1 MHDGLEVE
9 KRGIPAVVVCTE
21 EFESTGKAITE
32 MRGAAGYPFVL
43 VPHPIGVLDEA
54 TLKQRA
60 KDALPQ
66 VVNLLLTQGEM
77 QNGQ

>member
-1 MHDGLEVE
+1 
-9 KRGIPAVVVCTE
+9 
-21 EFESTGKAITE
+21 
-32 MRGAAGYPFVL
+32 
-43 VPHPIGVLDEA
+43 LDEA